1 MWCIVATNEQLE
13 MFTATIGLTGA
24 KELPA
29 VNRNVVIV
37 HHDAQHTSIKAAIRV
52 LPKTG
57 SNRMRVYESL
67 CLHNATD
74 EELET
79 TLNMSGNTIRP
90 TRGTLVKDGLIKDSG
105 FTRHTRSGNDA
116 IVWCVV

>member
-1 MWCIVATNEQLE
+1 MNTEQLE
-13 MFTATIGLTGA
+13 MFTTQVGLGGT

-67 CLHNATD
+67 CQHNATD

-79 TLNMSGNTIRP
+79 SLNMSGNTIRP

-105 FTRHTRSGNDA
+105 FTRLTRSGNDA
-116 IVWCVV
+116 IVWCVL

>member
-1 MWCIVATNEQLE
+1 VNTEQLE
-13 MFTATIGLTGA
+13 MFTTQVGLGGT

-29 VNRNVVIV
+29 VDRNVVIV
-37 HHDAQHTSIKAAIRV
+37 HHDAQHTSIRAAIRV

-57 SNRMRVYESL
+57 SHRMRVYESL

-79 TLNMSGNTIRP
+79 LLNMSGNSIRP
-90 TRGTLVKDGLIKDSG
+90 TRGSLVKDGLVKATG
-105 FTRHTRSGNDA
+105 FTRLTRSGNDA
-116 IVWCVV
+116 MVWQVV

>member
-1 MWCIVATNEQLE
+1 MTTEQLE
-13 MFTATIGLTGA
+13 MFTTQVGLGGT

-29 VNRNVVIV
+29 VDRNVVIV

-116 IVWCVV
+116 IVWCVA